1 MDAVKYL
8 ETRKRMSLIGDLSL
22 VHLMEDAV
30 DPEVLVRE
38 VERWSASHPLQTRQ
52 SVFLEQYPEASI
64 SEHGVLLVCPC
75 PISASHRDAHGG
87 CATIGRRCDDC
98 RKEFWMQEVE

>member
-8 ETRKRMSLIGDLSL
+8 EARKRMSLSGDLSL

-38 VERWSASHPLQTRQ
+38 VERWSASHPLETRQ
-52 SVFLEQYPEASI
+52 SVFLKQWPNCMMDDDGAV
-64 SEHGVLLVCPC
+64 GMCPRNVDKNYMC
-75 PISASHRDAHGG
+75 DVNRSAG
-87 CATIGRRCDDC
+87 CADC
-98 RKEFWMQEVE
+98 RREFWMQEVE

>member
-8 ETRKRMSLIGDLSL
+8 ETRKRMSLSGDLSL
-22 VHLMEDAV
+22 AHLMEDAV

-52 SVFLEQYPEASI
+52 SVFLEQYPEASL
-64 SEHGVLLVCPC
+64 SE
-75 PISASHRDAHGG
+75 HGG

-98 RKEFWMQEVE
+98 RKEYWMQEVE

>member
-30 DPEVLVRE
+30 DPEVLVLE
-38 VERWSASHPLQTRQ
+38 VERWSASHPLETRQ
-52 SVFLEQYPEASI
+52 SVFLKQWPNAVI
-64 SEHGVLLVCPC
+64 GDDGVLDIATCAVEKSMVCSGRDC
-75 PISASHRDAHGG
+75 PE
-87 CATIGRRCDDC
+87 CRR
-98 RKEFWMQEVE
+98 EFWMQEVE